1 MNNQYYIFTK
11 ELPQVLTEREEAILI
26 KNRKNPKATEQ
37 LIQRNLRL
45 VFFISKKYQNTGIEL
60 EELFSIGVVGLIKGI
75 KNFKPEKGVRLNTF
89 AAKCIRN
96 EILMYLRNEKKWSEL
111 TSLSESIYTDKN
123 GNNLKVEDL
132 VIDKRIKIVEELET
146 SEMVSNILT
155 LVLNKM
161 STKEIIVF
169 LLNLSDKEQKFIAE
183 ELNTSQSY
191 ISRILGKIYEKNRK
205 YSEMKIH
212 KNTDY
217 KFIFLC
223 TEEYYKLQILISS
236 FPKLLK
242 SFDEVKNLLSEDE
255 LSCYKNI
262 QVKKEKNYFIMELP
276 KMKESFL
283 FIAKLIKRLE
293 K

>member
-1 MNNQYYIFTK
+1 
-11 ELPQVLTEREEAILI
+11 
-26 KNRKNPKATEQ
+26 
-37 LIQRNLRL
+37 
-45 VFFISKKYQNTGIEL
+45 
-60 EELFSIGVVGLIKGI
+60 
-75 KNFKPEKGVRLNTF
+75 
-89 AAKCIRN
+89 
-96 EILMYLRNEKKWSEL
+96 
-111 TSLSESIYTDKN
+111 
-123 GNNLKVEDL
+123 
-132 VIDKRIKIVEELET
+132 
-146 SEMVSNILT
+146 MVSNILT